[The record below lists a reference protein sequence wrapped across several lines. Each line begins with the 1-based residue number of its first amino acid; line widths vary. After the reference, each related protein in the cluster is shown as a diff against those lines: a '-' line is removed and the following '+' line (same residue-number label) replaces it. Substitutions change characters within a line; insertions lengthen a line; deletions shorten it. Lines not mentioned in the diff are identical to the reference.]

1 MHTISEKKLLL
12 LSPSDIRLSQYRAR
26 SNLDEYSLFSLASS
40 ILANG
45 IITPL
50 TVMRDG
56 KDKYILISG
65 ERRLKAAKLAGLRRV
80 PCAVHSI
87 DEKTA
92 AVFSLADNLGR
103 ESIDFFEQAKAIE
116 YLMGVYAMS
125 LSEIA
130 QRLGTSQSALLAKL
144 RLLKIP
150 EDKRERI
157 LSGKLTEEHALALID
172 LDKKDMSLVLDAVI
186 SERLNVRQTK
196 ELVNSVNSP
205 VPETQE
211 DREPPIR
218 KTAIGDVKFFT
229 NSLTKLLITMQN
241 SGVRTSLDRKET
253 DSFVEYKIKI
263 DKSPDRQLSFSGI

>member
-12 LSPSDIRLSQYRAR
+12 LRPADIRISPFRAR
-26 SNLDEYSLFSLASS
+26 NDMDEYSLFSLASS

-50 TVMRDG
+50 CVMRDG

-92 AVFSLADNLGR
+92 AVFALADNLGR
-103 ESIDFFEQAKAIE
+103 ENIDFFEQAKAIE
-116 YLMGVYAMS
+116 KLMGMYSMS
-125 LSEIA
+125 LSDIA
-130 QRLGTSQSALLAKL
+130 QRLGTSQSALTMKL
-144 RLLKIP
+144 KLLKIP

-157 LSGKLTEEHALALID
+157 LSGGLTEEHALAL
-172 LDKKDMSLVLDAVI
+172 LELEKKDMSLVLDAVI
-186 SERLNVRQTK
+186 SERLNARQTK
-196 ELVNSVNSP
+196 ELVISVNSP
-205 VPETQE
+205 VPEIEIKEEQ
-211 DREPPIR
+211 PIR

-241 SGVRTSLDRKET
+241 SGVRTSLDRHET
-253 DSFVEYKIKI
+253 ESSVEYKIKI
-263 DKSPDRQLSFSGI
+263 DKNPDRQLAFSGI